1 MKKEKILKEILSYSK
16 VILLSLILA
25 YFINGKLIANA
36 QVPTS
41 SMETTIMT
49 DSRIIIN
56 RLAYHSALPERGDIV
71 SFQCP
76 DKPASSIPYLKRIIA
91 LPGETIQGISGIV
104 YINGNALDEP
114 YVKELFH
121 NDFGPYTVPKN
132 CYFMMGDNRNNS
144 WDSRYW
150 KNKFVDIDAIMG
162 KATLEYYPEFKLF

>member
-1 MKKEKILKEILSYSK
+1 MNKQKILKELLSYSK
-16 VILLSLILA
+16 TILFSMILA
-25 YFINGKLIANA
+25 YFISSKLIANA
-36 QVPTS
+36 QVPTG

-71 SFQCP
+71 SFPHP
-76 DKPASSIPYLKRIIA
+76 DDKDSIPLLKRIIA

-104 YINGNALDEP
+104 YINGNALEEP
-114 YVKELFH
+114 YVKELFLT
-121 NDFGPYTVPKN
+121 DFGPYTVPQN

-150 KNKFVDIDAIMG
+150 KNKFVDGNTIIG
-162 KATLEYYPEFKLF
+162 KASLEYYPEFKLF